1 MKNKITMQT
10 KVIKDI
16 QKSVS
21 YIQKIINWVSGDE
34 TQENQIKEQIEKIRF
49 DRRQHESREKEMQF
63 LQTEKGHQNQR
74 NCICFTG
81 IALTEIFKDHTMQK
95 TFMTL
100 AYISDLMV
108 GSEIAPLQKQKMI
121 TMAKNFIGE
130 GEYTS
135 CIVST
140 PEDQFM
146 VNEADVCVNL
156 QDSERSSVDFQA
168 MVDVTIEDFSAMSYL
183 LFKHGNQ
190 IQLRLSKAVQA
201 FIYKTFITVMIIIT
215 YMISSGFSAA
225 IPYLDGYYLFYTIIL
240 SPL

>member
-1 MKNKITMQT
+1 
-10 KVIKDI
+10 
-16 QKSVS
+16 
-21 YIQKIINWVSGDE
+21 
-34 TQENQIKEQIEKIRF
+34 
-49 DRRQHESREKEMQF
+49 
-63 LQTEKGHQNQR
+63 
-74 NCICFTG
+74 
-81 IALTEIFKDHTMQK
+81 MQK